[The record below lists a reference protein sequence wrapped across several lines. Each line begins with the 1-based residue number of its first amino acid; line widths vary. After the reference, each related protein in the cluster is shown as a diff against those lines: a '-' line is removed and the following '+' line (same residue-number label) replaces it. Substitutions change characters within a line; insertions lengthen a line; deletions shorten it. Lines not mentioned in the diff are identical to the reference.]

1 MEGKL
6 PPVKVC
12 FVALTLLLM
21 GCHDAPRKNPFDPAL
36 TPPVEVERA
45 ETDKEEGT
53 IFLQWE
59 RYEGQQAFAEYRV
72 LRKVRGLEAVD
83 TVQVI
88 RDREQLQF
96 IDAGDLEPGT
106 DYLYWVVVVNSAGF
120 EVGSQQ
126 VAPEPFFL
134 PAVNLLGAEANP
146 RSGHI
151 VLTWNGYAGPFFESY
166 EVWRR
171 SFGQESKRLAEIQ
184 EVTQTTWTDTEPVP
198 DIEYSYFLKTLAAGN
213 PLESQTREEVLRLT
227 EVDLLRANFSSET
240 ASAELLWTAYTG
252 PRFEAYE
259 VIRRTEETLEKVVG
273 VLTNAADTTFV
284 DSLLDGNTEYIY
296 NVAVRTEW
304 ETEYIYNVAVR
315 TEFEDEG
322 EKIRIPSKEERGI
335 FYPLAEV
342 KTLPA
347 LGGTEK
353 VQAVGLA
360 LDEEDQMLVGAT
372 LISTTTAKVMQAG
385 VRLLLPGGNRFR
397 TLFVR
402 QDGRDIKPAR
412 LSPIHMAARSGIVYV
427 AVRLDSGDCL
437 VGAVEYGGEV
447 LWGKIAP
454 TGDVYPAGF
463 YLEEDGDVA
472 LVDREALVYYF
483 GPDGTMR
490 TREEDGN
497 LPDLRG
503 GLATD
508 EGLPIWNVV
517 MGYGAGQQGK
527 DQLFVLVPDRE
538 ESHILFRTLT
548 PLAGENWIFGGRDG
562 LEAGVG
568 LVDGQTLSPQV
579 IAFDPFY
586 TRLLVLEEQGRLQM
600 FDVRENRYITKWGG
614 YGSGEGRFIVSPP
627 TSVAVAVDSRGR
639 VYVADGEER
648 VQIFEP

>member
-72 LRKVRGLEAVD
+72 LRKMQGLEAVD

-96 IDAGDLEPGT
+96 IDAGDLEPET

-151 VLTWNGYAGPFFESY
+151 VLTWSGYAGPFFESY

-171 SFGQESKRLAEIQ
+171 SFGQESRRLAEIQ

-213 PLESQTREEVLRLT
+213 SQESQTREEVLRLT

-273 VLTNAADTTFV
+273 VLTNVADTTFV
-284 DSLLDGNTEYIY
+284 DSLLDGNTKYIY
-296 NVAVRTEW
+296 NISVRTRWGDE
-304 ETEYIYNVAVR
+304 
-315 TEFEDEG
+315 EG
-322 EKIRIPSKEERGI
+322 EIRVPSEEKSDI
-335 FYPLAEV
+335 FYSLTEV
-342 KTLPA
+342 LSLPA
-347 LGGTEK
+347 LSGTEK

-402 QDGRDIKPAR
+402 EDGRDIKPAR

-427 AVRLDSGDCL
+427 AVRLDLGDCL

-447 LWGKIAP
+447 LWGEIAP

-483 GPDGTMR
+483 GPDGKMR
-490 TREEDGN
+490 TSEDDEN
-497 LPDLRG
+497 LPDLRK

-508 EGLPIWNVV
+508 EGLPIWHIV

-548 PLAGENWIFGGRDG
+548 PLAGENWIIGGRGG

-568 LVDGQTLSPQV
+568 LEDGQTLSPQV

-627 TSVAVAVDSRGR
+627 TSIAVAVDSQGR

>member
-72 LRKVRGLEAVD
+72 LRKMQGLEAVD

-96 IDAGDLEPGT
+96 IDAGDLEPET

-151 VLTWNGYAGPFFESY
+151 VLTWSGYAGPFFESY

-171 SFGQESKRLAEIQ
+171 SFGQESRRLAEIQ

-213 PLESQTREEVLRLT
+213 SQESQTREEVLRLT

-259 VIRRTEETLEKVVG
+259 VIRRTEVTLEKVVG
-273 VLTNAADTTFV
+273 VLTNVADTTFV
-284 DSLLDGNTEYIY
+284 DSLLDGNTKYIY
-296 NVAVRTEW
+296 NISVRTRWGDE
-304 ETEYIYNVAVR
+304 
-315 TEFEDEG
+315 EG
-322 EKIRIPSKEERGI
+322 EIRVPSEEKSDI
-335 FYPLAEV
+335 FYSLTEV
-342 KTLPA
+342 LSLPA
-347 LGGTEK
+347 LSGTEK

-402 QDGRDIKPAR
+402 EDGRDIKPAR

-427 AVRLDSGDCL
+427 AVRLDLGDCL

-447 LWGKIAP
+447 LWGEIAP

-483 GPDGTMR
+483 GPDGKMR
-490 TREEDGN
+490 TSEDDEN
-497 LPDLRG
+497 LPDLRK

-508 EGLPIWNVV
+508 EGLPIWHIV

-548 PLAGENWIFGGRDG
+548 PLAGENWIIGGRGG

-568 LVDGQTLSPQV
+568 LEDGQTLSPQV

-627 TSVAVAVDSRGR
+627 TSIAVAVDSQGR

>member
-72 LRKVRGLEAVD
+72 LRKMQGLEAVD

-96 IDAGDLEPGT
+96 IDAGDLEPET

-151 VLTWNGYAGPFFESY
+151 VLTWSGYAGPFFESY

-171 SFGQESKRLAEIQ
+171 SFGQESRRLAEIQ

-213 PLESQTREEVLRLT
+213 SQESQTREEVLRLT

-273 VLTNAADTTFV
+273 VLTNVADTTFV
-284 DSLLDGNTEYIY
+284 DSLLDGNTKYIY
-296 NVAVRTEW
+296 NISVRTRWGDE
-304 ETEYIYNVAVR
+304 
-315 TEFEDEG
+315 EG
-322 EKIRIPSKEERGI
+322 EIRVPSEEKSDI
-335 FYPLAEV
+335 FYSLTEV
-342 KTLPA
+342 LSLPA
-347 LGGTEK
+347 LSGTEK

-402 QDGRDIKPAR
+402 EDGRDIKPAR

-427 AVRLDSGDCL
+427 AVRLDLGDCL

-447 LWGKIAP
+447 LWGEIAP
-454 TGDVYPAGF
+454 TGDVFPAGF

-483 GPDGTMR
+483 GPDGKMR
-490 TREEDGN
+490 TSEDDEN
-497 LPDLRG
+497 LPDLRK

-508 EGLPIWNVV
+508 EGLPIWHIV

-548 PLAGENWIFGGRDG
+548 PLAGENWIIGGRGG

-568 LVDGQTLSPQV
+568 LEDGQTLSPQV

-627 TSVAVAVDSRGR
+627 TSIAVAVDSQGR

>member
-53 IFLQWE
+53 IFLQWG

-72 LRKVRGLEAVD
+72 LRKMQGLEAVD

-96 IDAGDLEPGT
+96 IDAGDLEPET

-151 VLTWNGYAGPFFESY
+151 VLTWSGYAGPFFESY

-171 SFGQESKRLAEIQ
+171 SFGQESRRLAEIQ

-213 PLESQTREEVLRLT
+213 SQESQTREEVLRLT

-273 VLTNAADTTFV
+273 VLTNVADTTFV
-284 DSLLDGNTEYIY
+284 DSLLDGNTKYIY
-296 NVAVRTEW
+296 NISVRTRWGDE
-304 ETEYIYNVAVR
+304 
-315 TEFEDEG
+315 EG
-322 EKIRIPSKEERGI
+322 EIRVPSEEKSDI
-335 FYPLAEV
+335 FYSLTEV
-342 KTLPA
+342 LSLPA
-347 LGGTEK
+347 LSGTEK

-402 QDGRDIKPAR
+402 EDGRDIKPAR

-427 AVRLDSGDCL
+427 AVRLDLGDCL

-447 LWGKIAP
+447 LWGEIAP

-483 GPDGTMR
+483 GPDGKMR
-490 TREEDGN
+490 TSEDDEN
-497 LPDLRG
+497 LPDLRK

-508 EGLPIWNVV
+508 EGLPIWHIV

-548 PLAGENWIFGGRDG
+548 PLAGENWIIGGRGG

-568 LVDGQTLSPQV
+568 LEDGQTLSPQV

-627 TSVAVAVDSRGR
+627 TSIAVAVDSQGR

>member
-1 MEGKL
+1 ML
-6 PPVKVC
+6 
-12 FVALTLLLM
+12 
-21 GCHDAPRKNPFDPAL
+21 
-36 TPPVEVERA
+36 
-45 ETDKEEGT
+45 
-53 IFLQWE
+53 
-59 RYEGQQAFAEYRV
+59 
-72 LRKVRGLEAVD
+72 
-83 TVQVI
+83 
-88 RDREQLQF
+88 
-96 IDAGDLEPGT
+96 
-106 DYLYWVVVVNSAGF
+106 S
-120 EVGSQQ
+120 
-126 VAPEPFFL
+126 
-134 PAVNLLGAEANP
+134 
-146 RSGHI
+146 
-151 VLTWNGYAGPFFESY
+151 
-166 EVWRR
+166 
-171 SFGQESKRLAEIQ
+171 
-184 EVTQTTWTDTEPVP
+184 
-198 DIEYSYFLKTLAAGN
+198 
-213 PLESQTREEVLRLT
+213 
-227 EVDLLRANFSSET
+227 
-240 ASAELLWTAYTG
+240 
-252 PRFEAYE
+252 
-259 VIRRTEETLEKVVG
+259 
-273 VLTNAADTTFV
+273 
-284 DSLLDGNTEYIY
+284 
-296 NVAVRTEW
+296 
-304 ETEYIYNVAVR
+304 
-315 TEFEDEG
+315 
-322 EKIRIPSKEERGI
+322 
-335 FYPLAEV
+335 
-342 KTLPA
+342 LPA
-347 LGGTEK
+347 LSGTEK

-402 QDGRDIKPAR
+402 EDGRDIKPAR

-427 AVRLDSGDCL
+427 AVRLDLGDCL

-447 LWGKIAP
+447 LWGAIAP

-483 GPDGTMR
+483 GPDGKMR
-490 TREEDGN
+490 TSEDDEN
-497 LPDLRG
+497 LPDLRK

-508 EGLPIWNVV
+508 EGLPIWHIV

-548 PLAGENWIFGGRDG
+548 PLAGENWIIGGRGG

-568 LVDGQTLSPQV
+568 LEDGQTLSPQV

-627 TSVAVAVDSRGR
+627 TSIAVAVDSQGR